1 MERYLNWSSHVLW
14 GEEDRKQGT
23 QIGKEGRNSDKLRK
37 RKALLRSREFAV
49 VVGGGGA
56 AAAACWVVVV
66 VDETGKE
73 KGIRRNRVCGY
84 GGYWLSGFCVYR
96 VLEKFRAR
104 LVCIFKQYFLVFKQH
119 FTYFHILFHPHVFP
133 QIFSNNNF
141 QFLNTYTKRTLNVA
155 WNVVFFN
162 IFFFLNIVL
171 KWEIVGDSEVSVLY
185 IYIYTSR

>member
-49 VVGGGGA
+49 VVGGGAA

-73 KGIRRNRVCGY
+73 KGIRRNRVWGRRNRVCGY

-96 VLEKFRAR
+96 VLEKF
-104 LVCIFKQYFLVFKQH
+104 
-119 FTYFHILFHPHVFP
+119 
-133 QIFSNNNF
+133 
-141 QFLNTYTKRTLNVA
+141 NVA